1 MGDYGTIDKE
11 SGEFDVE
18 GNIYANA
25 FQTSLNNQGL
35 KIDLSEPSCQP
46 QQGGIDDSMIITSS
60 GVKQIGLSMS
70 SEV

>member
-1 MGDYGTIDKE
+1 VGDYGMIDNAT
-11 SGEFDVE
+11 GELLVE
-18 GNIYANA
+18 GNIYDNS
-25 FQTSLNNQGL
+25 FQTFLNNQGF

-46 QQGGIDDSMIITSS
+46 QQGEIDDSMIITSS